1 MHCPTQNGS
10 TMNVNEQEVYDG
22 VEATL
27 ADVVF
32 VVEQSP
38 CIKKVNLAELVLK
51 LDASLKLQGLNTRF
65 SVVGFNGRK
74 FSEPHTH
81 TSSGETWATAQR
93 TQKVLRR

>member
-1 MHCPTQNGS
+1 
-10 TMNVNEQEVYDG
+10 MNVNEQEVYDG
-22 VEATL
+22 VEAML

-38 CIKKVNLAELVLK
+38 CIKKVNLAELVSK

-81 TSSGETWATAQR
+81 TSSGETWATVQG
-93 TQKVLRR
+93 TEKTLRR

>member
-1 MHCPTQNGS
+1 MHCPNQNGS

-22 VEATL
+22 VEAML

-38 CIKKVNLAELVLK
+38 CIKQVNLAELVSK

-81 TSSGETWATAQR
+81 TSSGETWATVQGTEKA
-93 TQKVLRR
+93 LRR

>member
-1 MHCPTQNGS
+1 
-10 TMNVNEQEVYDG
+10 MNVNEQEVYDG
-22 VEATL
+22 VEAML

-38 CIKKVNLAELVLK
+38 CIKKVNLAELVSK

-74 FSEPHTH
+74 FSEPYTH
-81 TSSGETWATAQR
+81 TSSGKTWATVQGTEKA
-93 TQKVLRR
+93 LRR

>member
-1 MHCPTQNGS
+1 VHCPNQNGS

-22 VEATL
+22 VEAML

-38 CIKKVNLAELVLK
+38 CIKQVNLAELVSK

-81 TSSGETWATAQR
+81 TSSGETWATVQGTEKA
-93 TQKVLRR
+93 LRR

>member
-1 MHCPTQNGS
+1 
-10 TMNVNEQEVYDG
+10 MNVNEQEVYDG
-22 VEATL
+22 VDAML

-38 CIKKVNLAELVLK
+38 CIKKVNLAELVSK

-74 FSEPHTH
+74 FSEPHRH
-81 TSSGETWATAQR
+81 TSSGQTWATVQG
-93 TQKVLRR
+93 TEKTLRR

>member
-1 MHCPTQNGS
+1 MHCPTLNGS
-10 TMNVNEQEVYDG
+10 TMNASELEVYDG
-22 VEATL
+22 VEALL

-38 CIKKVNLAELVLK
+38 CIKKVNLAELMSK

-74 FSEPHTH
+74 FSEPHIH
-81 TSSGETWATAQR
+81 TSSGETWATVQ
-93 TQKVLRR
+93 

>member
-1 MHCPTQNGS
+1 
-10 TMNVNEQEVYDG
+10 MNASELTVYDG
-22 VEATL
+22 VEAML

-38 CIKKVNLAELVLK
+38 CIKKVNLAELVSK

-74 FSEPHTH
+74 FSEPYTH
-81 TSSGETWATAQR
+81 MSTGEAWATVQGTGKA
-93 TQKVLRR
+93 LRR